1 MQDFIRIGGPI
12 VSSPLNENFR
22 RLLNAI
28 SMANVNL
35 VFPDE
40 DGVVSTITD
49 MNNIADPLDGQVC
62 YVISS
67 GEFYRYSKGDNK
79 WHKIMDIGQ
88 TFRQGFLNSGAV
100 VLEGPMTLKEN
111 TTNTIN
117 VPAMLVYF
125 KNKEGD
131 GRYLK
136 GMYKIEATEVDISS
150 SVAGGN
156 AYSIFVNSI
165 GEYSITTGMPMTD
178 NPDYIFIGTFLT
190 DKNGEIIPEC
200 IYTLPDIAYTA
211 DRGEFLLDGGQATGL
226 YLSFATA
233 RGIKVSKK
241 EGYYYDE
248 GINYAIGQTEN
259 FPADT
264 DNGSNYNLKHYDG
277 ADPIQNLIYVVPENG
292 LNKDITYSDGLIP
305 NKYWNGSELAD
316 VPAGY
321 FTIQQH
327 LITPNGQDFIIFG
340 STLYNSMVDAISNVN
355 STFGLD
361 IDFPYVETT
370 RIVLGTPEGATF
382 DTSNTEHCRF
392 FTMGRLAQVGT
403 ISPEFADNLFRI
415 YSGDATD
422 TTPSTIRFDLNALQT
437 ENYNSL
443 YSMGILP
450 SAVTRYKFGLDRK
463 YNTDAN
469 IENVTSTVSEV
480 RSYTG
485 GVGYELAD
493 KKDVDDLVTR
503 LSAVEMEIWNPSSAL
518 SERYNQ
524 SIRYRLF
531 HLEDRVDDIED
542 RLDQQDIRIEWLEK
556 YKVYKNTSVNGY
568 KLGDGTNKDEAK
580 AIILKTGDIGEG
592 NGLGS
597 STNLWF
603 TQARVSQNSDVI
615 ASKNHM
621 NTISA
626 NDAASGHTIV
636 NPHNLSTDDIKLLSG
651 TTRVFVTPEEE
662 RRIRS
667 DRLPENTI
675 TELAKKLENIGI
687 QTIQGDSSN
696 PGAVTTLGNV
706 TALKFYTSGANVTV
720 DSSTGVAAIECIGQT
735 DPSLLMPRSEFAI
748 NATSRPDLY
757 GGAVDR
763 ALVADNVSVL
773 DDAQPNQYYG
783 TNDNNDKGMF
793 DLPVYVSTMDGEDFS
808 DTDQTTFEPIQNTIR
823 LKHLGNSRLNYTNN
837 DEESVLQTN
846 VYDLVKNHYHKVFNS
861 GSQGPYVEGTT
872 TQDTSAIVYQYTVP
886 AGGLTA
892 GNYYFA
898 YGNTNYKFTV
908 SGTMVAR
915 SVYTYTPSL
924 NKLMVLPYGGTESQV
939 TITSVAPEAVDNTH
953 FLNFVSK
960 TDWNNINEWNFG
972 NNLTVTVVDGRA
984 TINASVAGSGATSFA
999 NLSDTDVTYNEMNMG
1014 RMVVLGKDSSN
1025 NYKLQFAPAPALNNY
1040 MLIRDYVDST
1050 IEKRVKRALLAD
1062 TATVADTANTLQ
1074 NNYTVNNSASSN
1086 TVLWTASKV
1095 IANTS
1100 SQIALEGVN
1109 TFYGTTEPTNVPG
1122 SKNGDIY
1129 IMIEE

>member
-1 MQDFIRIGGPI
+1 M
-12 VSSPLNENFR
+12 
-22 RLLNAI
+22 
-28 SMANVNL
+28 
-35 VFPDE
+35 
-40 DGVVSTITD
+40 
-49 MNNIADPLDGQVC
+49 
-62 YVISS
+62 
-67 GEFYRYSKGDNK
+67 
-79 WHKIMDIGQ
+79 
-88 TFRQGFLNSGAV
+88 
-100 VLEGPMTLKEN
+100 
-111 TTNTIN
+111 
-117 VPAMLVYF
+117 
-125 KNKEGD
+125 
-131 GRYLK
+131 
-136 GMYKIEATEVDISS
+136 
-150 SVAGGN
+150 
-156 AYSIFVNSI
+156 
-165 GEYSITTGMPMTD
+165 
-178 NPDYIFIGTFLT
+178 
-190 DKNGEIIPEC
+190 
-200 IYTLPDIAYTA
+200 
-211 DRGEFLLDGGQATGL
+211 
-226 YLSFATA
+226 
-233 RGIKVSKK
+233 
-241 EGYYYDE
+241 
-248 GINYAIGQTEN
+248 
-259 FPADT
+259 
-264 DNGSNYNLKHYDG
+264 
-277 ADPIQNLIYVVPENG
+277 
-292 LNKDITYSDGLIP
+292 
-305 NKYWNGSELAD
+305 
-316 VPAGY
+316 
-321 FTIQQH
+321 
-327 LITPNGQDFIIFG
+327 
-340 STLYNSMVDAISNVN
+340 
-355 STFGLD
+355 
-361 IDFPYVETT
+361 
-370 RIVLGTPEGATF
+370 
-382 DTSNTEHCRF
+382 
-392 FTMGRLAQVGT
+392 
-403 ISPEFADNLFRI
+403 
-415 YSGDATD
+415 
-422 TTPSTIRFDLNALQT
+422 
-437 ENYNSL
+437 
-443 YSMGILP
+443 
-450 SAVTRYKFGLDRK
+450 
-463 YNTDAN
+463 
-469 IENVTSTVSEV
+469 
-480 RSYTG
+480 
-485 GVGYELAD
+485 
-493 KKDVDDLVTR
+493 
-503 LSAVEMEIWNPSSAL
+503 
-518 SERYNQ
+518 
-524 SIRYRLF
+524 
-531 HLEDRVDDIED
+531 
-542 RLDQQDIRIEWLEK
+542 
-556 YKVYKNTSVNGY
+556 
-568 KLGDGTNKDEAK
+568 GDGTNKDEAK
-580 AIILKTGDIGEG
+580 AIILRTGDISEG
-592 NGLGS
+592 KGLGS
-597 STNLWF
+597 TTNLWF

-687 QTIQGDSSN
+687 QTVQGDSSN

-898 YGNTNYKFTV
+898 YGNTNYKFAV

-999 NLSDTDVTYNEMNMG
+999 NLSDTDVTYNETNMG

-1062 TATVADTANTLQ
+1062 TATVAESANTLQ
-1074 NNYTVNNSASSN
+1074 SNYTVNNSASSN
-1086 TVLWTASKV
+1086 TVL
-1095 IANTS
+1095 
-1100 SQIALEGVN
+1100 
-1109 TFYGTTEPTNVPG
+1109 
-1122 SKNGDIY
+1122 
-1129 IMIEE
+1129 